1 MAAPPPGDPPVP
13 ASSPDLLEQELP
25 TVLQDLVPLGYLV
38 DRVVAQ
44 AYSDLATLV
53 ETLPSHSDQLRKR
66 ALVDYVLHTRRQLV
80 KLLVL
85 TRWSTEA
92 KPIHKAMN
100 LVGFLSRQN
109 HAVDSAV
116 SALDHA
122 ATQLA
127 GARLRNYDLDSAL
140 SVLTSGT
147 YPALPLAL
155 SQPFTASG
163 PLTDADVVATLHDVD
178 AVLRWRL
185 VMRLDHVPLAMRRVP
200 WRVADG
206 RVVFTIPGLW
216 EAAFT
221 YGGAADDP
229 DEDEPDAR
237 AHEGAEWFLLRVK
250 FLFRVRDAR
259 GTWNPSPTGPLKE
272 HLVDMCNR
280 ELLRRPALPPP
291 AAAPAP
297 APESAPAG
305 ADPALALP
313 DGGAAPPPADG
324 PKPAINGDGSAA
336 HGAAGAQE
344 GEGEGEDGE
353 KARRAQED
361 ERREAVR
368 KRRRDRPL
376 DRAYTFLQRLA
387 LSYQLEAVAASA
399 ARLAATSWSGH
410 LSVEVSAER
419 DEVRVGYWTHRP
431 EMPPQQQQQRPPPS
445 TAGAA
450 QRPGPGG
457 TLVFS
462 VRAPVAT
469 AAPGPAG
476 TSAAPPVSIAQARED
491 ALQAALAAAS
501 STSSVSALAS
511 APVDA
516 EPASSSAAAVPAAL
530 SVTWL
535 PPSFP
540 TPSSSLDPALSP
552 HSPLALDCDLSLP
565 ADLDLEPLLRR
576 VTARHARETVRRL
589 GEVVREAGEAG
600 AQVVFDDGAS
610 ADDEDDDQEG
620 YDGEEQDE
628 RALRVPHVRIPL
640 LPSSAADLSPSTS
653 TTAAASI
660 AAAPPRQALAAHID
674 PRTGRF
680 ELRTATSSVSSSA
693 AGAGASA
700 TADEAGAEGGGARAQ
715 RLRAASERIDRERFA
730 AAGLGG
736 PAVAVS
742 AAGQGER
749 DEGWMRA
756 VGDVVARIRAS
767 TILDDLDTLLSLLAL
782 PLAGP
787 TTRRLPLPARELA
800 KLGPN
805 PALQS
810 GRSALL
816 FVPLVVP
823 GSRGSSATLIG
834 SSAAAGAGA
843 TAPRDQWFVAF
854 VLFDEGLR
862 AALVRAREAS
872 DGMNAFLEVGEVGW
886 LGRAEGPASAGAG
899 AGERGA
905 EGGRAGEGEGAR
917 KGANLGYEIRGETVL
932 GLWGQCV
939 HRVALFDLERQLSA
953 RRIPYRLST
962 APPSTSS
969 PAPPPTSFLGKDPT
983 TTPRPFLL
991 VHSASLVRLPE
1002 AERFVARDAALQC
1015 AVDGQGRIR
1024 TTLHL
1029 CFRLPLPPGALP
1041 DPSELPPGVLWNPKR
1056 GVLVLA
1062 VDDALD
1068 SSVERLLRAYALA
1081 LRTVAAAAHA
1091 AAAAAQPTSPSKKR
1105 SGPTTATPKAQLKG
1119 LPNGTGT

>member
-1 MAAPPPGDPPVP
+1 MAAPAP
-13 ASSPDLLEQELP
+13 APSTDLDQELP
-25 TVLQDLVPLGYLV
+25 VVLQDLVPLGYLV

-53 ETLPSHSDQLRKR
+53 ETLPSQSDQLRKR

-109 HAVDSAV
+109 HAVDTAIHS
-116 SALDHA
+116 LEHA

-147 YPALPLAL
+147 YPHLPLVL
-155 SQPFTASG
+155 SRPFTASG
-163 PLTDADVVATLHDVD
+163 PLTDHEVVDTLHDVD

-200 WRVADG
+200 WRVQDG
-206 RVVFTIPGLW
+206 RVVFTVPGLW

-221 YGGAADDP
+221 YGGPGDDP
-229 DEDEPDAR
+229 DEDDLDAPVD
-237 AHEGAEWFLLRVK
+237 GAEWFFLRVK

-280 ELLRRPALPPP
+280 ELVRRPALPPP
-291 AAAPAP
+291 PAP
-297 APESAPAG
+297 APE
-305 ADPALALP
+305 PALALP
-313 DGGAAPPPADG
+313 DGAAAPPPPPAEG
-324 PKPAINGDGSAA
+324 PKPSVNGDVDAA
-336 HGAAGAQE
+336 HGATSAQS
-344 GEGEGEDGE
+344 GEGEGEEHE
-353 KARRAQED
+353 KARRVWED

-419 DEVRVGYWTHRP
+419 DEVRVGYWTYCP
-431 EMPPQQQQQRPPPS
+431 ELPPQQRPPPS
-445 TAGAA
+445 TAGAAA

-462 VRAPVAT
+462 VRAPTAT

-476 TSAAPPVSIAQARED
+476 ASASAAAPVSVAQARED

-501 STSSVSALAS
+501 
-511 APVDA
+511 
-516 EPASSSAAAVPAAL
+516 ASSSASSSASTSALVDADAAPPVPAAL

-535 PPSFP
+535 PPSSLSP
-540 TPSSSLDPALSP
+540 SSSSLDPALP
-552 HSPLALDCDLSLP
+552 TPLDLALDCDLSLP
-565 ADLDLEPLLRR
+565 TDLDLEPLLRR

-589 GEVVREAGEAG
+589 GAVVREVGETG
-600 AQVVFDDGAS
+600 ARVMFDDGAG
-610 ADDEDDDQEG
+610 EDDDGE
-620 YDGEEQDE
+620 DEEGEEKEDE

-640 LPSSAADLSPSTS
+640 LPSSAADLAPS
-653 TTAAASI
+653 TAAA
-660 AAAPPRQALAAHID
+660 AAVPPRQALAAHID

-680 ELRTATSSVSSSA
+680 ELRAASSSA
-693 AGAGASA
+693 SSASGEGASA

-730 AAGLGG
+730 VGLGAGG
-736 PAVAVS
+736 PGAS
-742 AAGQGER
+742 AGAGAGSAGQSE
-749 DEGWMRA
+749 EGWMRA

-823 GSRGSSATLIG
+823 GSMGSSAA
-834 SSAAAGAGA
+834 AAAGAGA
-843 TAPRDQWFVAF
+843 GAGPGAPSAREQWFVSF

-886 LGRAEGPASAGAG
+886 LGRAEGTTGAG
-899 AGERGA
+899 A
-905 EGGRAGEGEGAR
+905 RAGAREVGGEGRRAGDGEDAR
-917 KGANLGYEIRGETVL
+917 KGANLGYEVRGETVL

-939 HRVALFDLERQLSA
+939 HRVAVFDLERQLAA

-962 APPSTSS
+962 APPSSS
-969 PAPPPTSFLGKDPT
+969 APAQPPAPFLGKNPS

-991 VHSASLVRLPE
+991 VHSAALVRLPE

-1015 AVDGQGRIR
+1015 AVDVQGRIR

-1062 VDDALD
+1062 VEDALE

-1081 LRTVAAAAHA
+1081 LRTVAAAAHTAAAAA

-1105 SGPTTATPKAQLKG
+1105 SAATPKGQLKG
-1119 LPNGTGT
+1119 LPNGTGA

>member
-1 MAAPPPGDPPVP
+1 MAAPPPGQGHQ
-13 ASSPDLLEQELP
+13 PDLEQELP

-66 ALVDYVLHTRRQLV
+66 ALVDYVLNTRRQLV

-116 SALDHA
+116 HSLEHA

-127 GARLRNYDLDSAL
+127 AARLRNYDLESAL
-140 SVLTSGT
+140 TVLSSGT
-147 YPALPLAL
+147 YPSLPLAL

-163 PLTDADVVATLHDVD
+163 PMTDAEVVGTLHDVD

-206 RVVFTIPGLW
+206 RVVFTVPGLW
-216 EAAFT
+216 EAALT
-221 YGGAADDP
+221 YGGPADDP
-229 DEDEPDAR
+229 DDDDPDAQL
-237 AHEGAEWFLLRVK
+237 EGAEWFLLRVK
-250 FLFRVRDAR
+250 FLFSVRDAR
-259 GTWNPSPTGPLKE
+259 GTWNPSPTGPLKD

-291 AAAPAP
+291 LAPAP
-297 APESAPAG
+297 APAPATAG
-305 ADPALALP
+305 ADPALALA
-313 DGGAAPPPADG
+313 DAAAAPPPPPAGG
-324 PKPAINGDGSAA
+324 PKPSINGGIGAA
-336 HGAAGAQE
+336 HDATSAQE
-344 GEGEGEDGE
+344 GEGEGDEGD
-353 KARRAQED
+353 KARRAHEE

-419 DEVRVGYWTHRP
+419 DEVRVGYWTYRP
-431 EMPPQQQQQRPPPS
+431 EMPPQQQQRPPPS
-445 TAGAA
+445 TTAGGAP
-450 QRPGPGG
+450 RPGPGG

-462 VRAPVAT
+462 VRAPAAT
-469 AAPGPAG
+469 ASPGPPGPSA
-476 TSAAPPVSIAQARED
+476 SAAAPVSVAQARED

-501 STSSVSALAS
+501 SSSASSTSTSALADVES
-511 APVDA
+511 
-516 EPASSSAAAVPAAL
+516 ASSPAASVPAAL

-535 PPSFP
+535 PPPSLL
-540 TPSSSLDPALSP
+540 PSSPSLDPALPPS
-552 HSPLALDCDLSLP
+552 LALDLDLSLP
-565 ADLDLEPLLRR
+565 ADLDIEPLLRR

-589 GEVVREAGEAG
+589 GEVVREAGETG
-600 AQVVFDDGAS
+600 ARVVFADGGS
-610 ADDEDDDQEG
+610 EDDDDEEEQ
-620 YDGEEQDE
+620 GEEQDDE

-640 LPSSAADLSPSTS
+640 LPSAAA
-653 TTAAASI
+653 TAAAQ
-660 AAAPPRQALAAHID
+660 PRQALAAHID

-680 ELRTATSSVSSSA
+680 ELRAASSPSSLSTSSSS

-730 AAGLGG
+730 ALPG
-736 PAVAVS
+736 PAGPGAAA
-742 AAGQGER
+742 AAGQGERER
-749 DEGWMRA
+749 DEGWMRT

-816 FVPLVVP
+816 FVPLVLP
-823 GSRGSSATLIG
+823 GSDPGATGSSAGAST
-834 SSAAAGAGA
+834 ATAGAGPA
-843 TAPRDQWFVAF
+843 PTTAREQWFVAF

-886 LGRAEGPASAGAG
+886 LGRVHEASSASAGASP
-899 AGERGA
+899 GERGDEGGA
-905 EGGRAGEGEGAR
+905 EGGRGGAD
-917 KGANLGYEIRGETVL
+917 GAAVARGTNLGYEVRGETVL

-962 APPSTSS
+962 APST
-969 PAPPPTSFLGKDPT
+969 PPPAHFLGKDST
-983 TTPRPFLL
+983 STPRPFLL
-991 VHSASLVRLPE
+991 VHSAALVRLPE

-1015 AVDGQGRIR
+1015 AVDMQGRIR

-1041 DPSELPPGVLWNPKR
+1041 DLSDLPPGVLWNPKR

-1062 VDDALD
+1062 VEDALE

-1081 LRTVAAAAHA
+1081 LRTVAAAALAAAASAA

-1105 SGPTTATPKAQLKG
+1105 SSGTMTTPKGQLKG
-1119 LPNGTGT
+1119 LPNGTGA